1 MLETVKA
8 RVADLVSNR
17 KFLIILICT
26 AIFICAAVYVYKTYV
41 TPKLNPS
48 YVENKEYI
56 NKGDAP
62 PPSADIYFFYTT
74 WCPHCKTA
82 MPVWKKF
89 KESIGEKKV
98 KDTRINFIEIDCDK
112 DTATADKFKVDG
124 YPTIKLVHG
133 NRVIEYDA
141 KPSLDTLSQF
151 LNTSL

>member
-1 MLETVKA
+1 MLEAVKA

-17 KFLIILICT
+17 KFLIVLVCT
-26 AIFICAAVYVYKTYV
+26 AVFIAAAVYVYNTYV
-41 TPKLNPS
+41 SPKLKPA

-62 PPSADIYFFYTT
+62 SDTADIYFFYTT
-74 WCPHCKTA
+74 WCPHCKVA
-82 MPVWKKF
+82 LPIWKKF

-98 KDTRINFIEIDCDK
+98 KNVKINFAEIDCDK
-112 DTATADKFKVDG
+112 DSATADRFKVEG

-133 NRVIEYDA
+133 NKVIEYDA
-141 KPSLDTLSQF
+141 KPQLDTLTQF